1 MMGLGPIELI
11 FLAAGGLCT
20 LCVIAGVV
28 GGIVY
33 YVWTTR
39 KPPTEPQV
47 NKTAAVEDTIAHDPG
62 R

>member
-1 MMGLGPIELI
+1 MMGLGPIEFI
-11 FLAAGGLCT
+11 VVAAVGLCI
-20 LCVIAGVV
+20 LCAVVGVV
-28 GGIVY
+28 VGVVY

-47 NKTAAVEDTIAHDPG
+47 SESAALEDTIAHDPG